1 MTGSTIP
8 AVIPSSAA
16 PPARSSSFG
25 QRRVLPVAQLQAR
38 RTRSTV
44 YGLAAVDNRGRIADG
59 ALFRALGWLPGTRL
73 QVREHL
79 GFVLVS
85 ADQHGVLSINRHG
98 HLQLPVAVRRWC
110 DLAPGDKVLLAA
122 EPDQQLLIVHPPA
135 TLDSMITRAYGVLG
149 GDVA

>member
-8 AVIPSSAA
+8 AVIPSSTA
-16 PPARSSSFG
+16 PPTRAPGFG

-59 ALFRALGWLPGTRL
+59 ALFRALDWLPGTRL
-73 QVREHL
+73 HVGEHH
-79 GFVLVS
+79 GFVLVE
-85 ADQHGVLSINRHG
+85 ADEQGVLSINRHG

-135 TLDSMITRAYGVLG
+135 TLDAMITQAHAALHG
-149 GDVA
+149 GAA